1 MGSAMMAAL
10 KANEFEV
17 GGVERGEKLIE
28 SDCYILAMKPQDF
41 VEFDTGEKL
50 VISIM
55 AGVSIKR
62 IQGKCGTKK
71 IVRAM
76 PNLPLKVGKALTGWI
91 ASDEVSEDEKQFAKK
106 IFESFGEEIELDN
119 EDKVNAITALSGSG
133 PAYFYLLT
141 EFIKK
146 AAVEMGFCQ
155 EDAEKIAK
163 RTIVGSAELLE
174 KSGLSAEE
182 LRKKI
187 TSKGGTTEAAIKYLE
202 ENGIEETVKGAITA
216 AQKRAEELN
225 N

>member
-1 MGSAMMAAL
+1 
-10 KANEFEV
+10 
-17 GGVERGEKLIE
+17 
-28 SDCYILAMKPQDF
+28 
-41 VEFDTGEKL
+41 
-50 VISIM
+50 
-55 AGVSIKR
+55 
-62 IQGKCGTKK
+62 
-71 IVRAM
+71 
-76 PNLPLKVGKALTGWI
+76 
-91 ASDEVSEDEKQFAKK
+91 
-106 IFESFGEEIELDN
+106 
-119 EDKVNAITALSGSG
+119 
-133 PAYFYLLT
+133 
-141 EFIKK
+141 
-146 AAVEMGFCQ
+146 MGFCQ